1 MTKLSKSQFE
11 KRLAAIE
18 AEIQLFETEDNPDVI
33 CCLDENDNPI
43 PVGVHFRGM
52 SPKAAQKALNDAVY
66 KFISGYRCIE
76 DILVQVK
83 ARAKQEQ
90 SEKILSDSRTR
101 CEVEGFGLS
110 ERELKLLASKEM
122 NKYGSYEAYQNRP
135 KKPLSEDLR
144 KRLDEV
150 YGDTQT

>member
-1 MTKLSKSQFE
+1 MNKLSKLQFE

-18 AEIQLFETEDNPDVI
+18 SEVYLFEAEDSPDTF
-33 CCLDENDNPI
+33 CWLDENDNPI
-43 PVGVHFRGM
+43 PFGVHFRGM
-52 SPKAAQKALNDAVY
+52 SPKAAQKALNEAVARY
-66 KFISGYRCIE
+66 IDGYRCIE
-76 DILVQVK
+76 DLMVQAK
-83 ARAKQEQ
+83 ALAKQEQ
-90 SEKILSDSRTR
+90 SEKMLSDSRTR